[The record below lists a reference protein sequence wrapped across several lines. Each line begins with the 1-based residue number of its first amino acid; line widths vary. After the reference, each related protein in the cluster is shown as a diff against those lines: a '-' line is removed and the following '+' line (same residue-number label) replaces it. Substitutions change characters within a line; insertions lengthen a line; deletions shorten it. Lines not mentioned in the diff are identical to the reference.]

1 MDAPKIYAAMIAVMQ
16 DIKAI
21 GKDKQTTGF
30 ATFKYRG
37 IDDVYNTLNPIL
49 AQHGVFVVPELLEM
63 TREERVGEKKGKYGD
78 VEQKLT
84 AFVTAKV
91 KYTFYAA
98 DGSSVSCVV
107 AGEGMDSGDKATP
120 KALSIAMKY
129 ALFQTFCIPTEELAD
144 PDAETARLKPK
155 NKQEIQQARAE
166 AEAENPDPPSPAL
179 FKAFQILLKERGLTT
194 REPCLADLSK
204 FFGRDVKSTKAL
216 TRSEVKEYLDAHQ
229 TPATAPDDPFM

>member
-1 MDAPKIYAAMIAVMQ
+1 MDTPQIYAAMIAVLQ

-49 AQHGVFVVPELLEM
+49 AQHGVFVVPDLLEM
-63 TREERVGEKKGKYGD
+63 TREERVGEKKDKYGNT
-78 VEQKLT
+78 EQKMT
-84 AFVTAKV
+84 AFVVAKV

-129 ALFQTFCIPTEELAD
+129 ALFQTFCIPTEEMAD
-144 PDAETARLKPK
+144 PDAETARFKPK
-155 NKQEIQQARAE
+155 TKQEIQQVRQQAA
-166 AEAENPDPPSPAL
+166 ANNPDPASAAQL
-179 FKAFQILLKERGLTT
+179 KAIMACLQARGL
-194 REPCLADLSK
+194 REREDSLAYLGNFLGRTIASSK
-204 FFGRDVKSTKAL
+204 EL
-216 TRSEVKEYLDAHQ
+216 TRTEASDFLEAHK
-229 TPATAPDDPFM
+229 PESSPVNDNPF